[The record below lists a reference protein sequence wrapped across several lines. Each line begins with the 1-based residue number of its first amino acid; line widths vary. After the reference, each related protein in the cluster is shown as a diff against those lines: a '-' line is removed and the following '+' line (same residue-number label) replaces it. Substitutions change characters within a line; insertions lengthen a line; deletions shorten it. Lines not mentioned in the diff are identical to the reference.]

1 MPRKR
6 NPEALRIEK
15 DYKSKRRQVTGV
27 HGSRN
32 KKDNTLSSPARPD
45 ASGKKPRAAAHH
57 KKEIDLYQKGHT
69 NIPSETGGGRGYET
83 REGRGTRRGKIE
95 REVSSITGKA
105 PNRKATIRPIS
116 KKKREEMEKRLNP
129 QKRSLKVPRRQKA

>member
-15 DYKSKRRQVTGV
+15 DYKSKRRQVNSY
-27 HGSRN
+27 GSRN
-32 KKDNTLSSPARPD
+32 KKDNTLSSTARPD